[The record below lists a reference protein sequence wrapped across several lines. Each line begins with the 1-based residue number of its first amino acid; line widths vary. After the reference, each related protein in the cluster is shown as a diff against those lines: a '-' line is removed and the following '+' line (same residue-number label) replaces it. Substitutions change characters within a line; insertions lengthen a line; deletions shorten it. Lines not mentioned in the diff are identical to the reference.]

1 MNSLYKTLMFFLGLS
16 LILFSLFLG
25 IDKNKRVHLSA
36 EDAPRQISDSYE
48 FREYVG
54 KIKWQIFQDIDK
66 NWCQKF
72 NCQ

>member
-16 LILFSLFLG
+16 LILFALFLG
-25 IDKNKRVHLSA
+25 IDKKKRVQLSP
-36 EDAPRQISDSYE
+36 EELPDHMRDTYE

-54 KIKWQIFQDIDK
+54 KIKWHIFQDIDK